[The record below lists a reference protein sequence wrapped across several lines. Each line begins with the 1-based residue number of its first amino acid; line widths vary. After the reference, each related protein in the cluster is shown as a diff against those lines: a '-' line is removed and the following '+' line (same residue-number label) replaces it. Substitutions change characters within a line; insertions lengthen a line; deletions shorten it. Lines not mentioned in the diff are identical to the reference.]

1 MKLDQNL
8 GLYLPNLQAVINNFE
23 EMKSTMEGE
32 LDNIRKVNDVA
43 KALGSRMDS
52 LKKDIDTVKD

>member
-1 MKLDQNL
+1 LDQNL
-8 GLYLPNLQAVINNFE
+8 GLYLPNLQAVISNFN

-32 LDNIRKVNDVA
+32 LENIRKVNDVA
-43 KALGSRMDS
+43 KSRMDA

>member
-1 MKLDQNL
+1 
-8 GLYLPNLQAVINNFE
+8 VINNFE